1 MVLKRPFGRSNLY
14 RAICHSYQ
22 NFLSLGSQVI
32 DSTLRPQAF
41 AHFCARLVLLDR
53 SLFNLQGTHPATA
66 EQCYYT
72 AGHPHCQGSF

>member
-1 MVLKRPFGRSNLY
+1 MVLKRPSGRSNLY

-66 EQCYYT
+66 EQCYPT
-72 AGHPHCQGSF
+72 TTCRSCQ